1 MHWAESDSSI
11 HWIEGFKLI
20 LNNLYFQ
27 KRRAPG
33 LWNPGA
39 FSPPRSYNNRVYWP
53 ANGLSGMGAWVW
65 WKRTKSRGRGCED
78 WSPFVSRR
86 MGIKPKTSF
95 RHYPHSLLTVARC
108 ARHSHPSPPEEKAAS
123 RKKSRLRRKKT
134 APNAKNGA
142 SCVSR
147 VSCLYLWAGIV
158 WGCVLNVRV

>member
-1 MHWAESDSSI
+1 MQLHWAESDSSI

-39 FSPPRSYNNRVYWP
+39 FSPPRSFNNRVYWP
-53 ANGLSGMGAWVW
+53 ADGLSGMGAWVG
-65 WKRTKSRGRGCED
+65 WKRTKSRGRGCEG

-95 RHYPHSLLTVARC
+95 RHCIPIRCSRWVA
-108 ARHSHPSPPEEKAAS
+108 SHPTHIPRRPK
-123 RKKSRLRRKKT
+123 KKSLRGKKVGFAEKKLRLTQKM
-134 APNAKNGA
+134 AH
-142 SCVSR
+142 R
-147 VSCLYLWAGIV
+147 VCQ
-158 WGCVLNVRV
+158 GCHVPTCGRAFWVGVF